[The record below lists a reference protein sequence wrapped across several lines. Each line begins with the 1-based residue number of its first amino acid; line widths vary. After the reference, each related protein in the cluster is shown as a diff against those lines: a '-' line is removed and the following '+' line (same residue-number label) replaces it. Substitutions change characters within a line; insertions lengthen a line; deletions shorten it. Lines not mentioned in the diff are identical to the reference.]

1 MMTPARLAEIA
12 AACVGH
18 AFVPRALVQE
28 LAAEVERLAQDRR
41 MTPRYL
47 IAADDKKMPGKV
59 VCTFIIFDVE
69 TVDTDTY
76 DAKRA
81 DFIVLQPDLPQAA
94 LLRRL
99 LTET

>member
-1 MMTPARLAEIA
+1 MTPARLAEIT

-28 LAAEVERLAQDRR
+28 LAAEIERLAQDRR
-41 MTPRYL
+41 ATPRYL
-47 IAADDKKMPGKV
+47 IAADDKKTPGKV
-59 VCTFIIFDVE
+59 VCTFVTFDVE
-69 TVDTDTY
+69 TINIDAY

-81 DFIVLQPDLPQAA
+81 DFIVLQPDMPQAA

-99 LTET
+99 LAET